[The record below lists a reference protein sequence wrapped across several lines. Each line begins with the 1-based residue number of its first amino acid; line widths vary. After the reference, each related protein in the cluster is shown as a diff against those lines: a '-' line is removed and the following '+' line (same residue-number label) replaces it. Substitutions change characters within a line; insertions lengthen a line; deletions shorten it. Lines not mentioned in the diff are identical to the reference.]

1 MAGLISPK
9 KTSLRMGAIPGYQVG
24 TPDVPT
30 LPNPA
35 SQVAQGV
42 TSPAGYL
49 PTTAPLLPTA
59 ISAIPANFAANNPF
73 AGTAARGYAAATEG
87 ARTGDIGRQIGGSL
101 TGVAAS
107 IPAGTFALGRGVMSA
122 VAPVARSFWGGL
134 TGIPS
139 AAPAAGGGVTT
150 APTAPVTPVASA
162 SPWGTS
168 SKLAAAMTNFGQ
180 IPAGYTPGAAINEK
194 GERPFDIIRRGEMT
208 HYNDL
213 NTSAIPADA
222 SGVPGVPGSHMM
234 SIRALTLLAP
244 LLQARMAALSNPQ
257 NQVSAKVVQM
267 MEKEH
272 ANSIAKGMD
281 PRIADAKLKDDY
293 WQFLNGQ
300 WKAEAAARQAYGIG
314 NDQGA
319 DQNQIIPGAGLTEPA
334 GQ

>member
-9 KTSLRMGAIPGYQVG
+9 KTSLRMGAIPGYAPG

-42 TSPAGYL
+42 TSPAAYL
-49 PTTAPLLPTA
+49 PTTAPLLPAA
-59 ISAIPANFAANNPF
+59 ISAIPADFAANNPF

-107 IPAGTFALGRGVMSA
+107 IPAGAFALGRGVMSA

-139 AAPAAGGGVTT
+139 AAPAAPATS
-150 APTAPVTPVASA
+150 AAPVTPVASA

-168 SKLAAAMTNFGQ
+168 PKLAAVMTNLGQ

-194 GERPFDIIRRGEMT
+194 GERPFDIIRRGEVT

-213 NTSAIPADA
+213 NTSATPAGA
-222 SGVPGVPGSHMM
+222 PSSHMM
-234 SIRALTLLAP
+234 SLRALVALGP
-244 LLQARMAALSNPQ
+244 LLQARMQALSNPQ
-257 NQVSAKVVQM
+257 TQM
-267 MEKEH
+267 QGKLMQIIEQQH
-272 ANSIAKGMD
+272 LNAIAKRD
-281 PRIADAKLKDDY
+281 PKADDNYKEAILQAINAPYAAQLGLAEWYQKL
-293 WQFLNGQ
+293 GQ
-300 WKAEAAARQAYGIG
+300 GG
-314 NDQGA
+314 NQTQGFVEPA
-319 DQNQIIPGAGLTEPA
+319 DQ
-334 GQ
+334 